1 MFLPYEHQLIEALGI
16 TKEEYLAFVAI
27 HGVKD
32 PKVGTALDI
41 RCDPGT
47 QAAVALTLTIV
58 GTIFQVASALLFK
71 PEVPEARTGRRQRQQ
86 RFAPSFGFNSAQ
98 ELGRYG
104 DPVNLVYTRSGDL
117 EGRNADDFNPNGG
130 VRVAGSLVWSSIEN
144 KGSTQFMRLQMVL
157 GASEIKRIDPD
168 KIAFGQLALSTLNPG
183 LVWVFYKNG
192 TGNHK
197 SLRFNDKI
205 SGDLKLFPSELKG
218 TDSSHVCKIRGKE
231 ELGFSQATVQHQHR
245 WCF

>member
-1 MFLPYEHQLIEALGI
+1 MRKLLPYEHQLIEALGI

-27 HGVKD
+27 QQEYKD
-32 PKVGTALDI
+32 PKVGTALDVRAEI
-41 RCDPGT
+41 T
-47 QAAVALTLTIV
+47 TTAAVVLTVV
-58 GTIFQVASALLFK
+58 GAIFQVASALLFK

-86 RFAPSFGFNSAQ
+86 RFAPSYGFNSTQ

-130 VRVAGSLVWSSIEN
+130 VRVAGSLVWSSVEN

-218 TDSSHVCKIRGKE
+218 TDSSHVCKRPI
-231 ELGFSQATVQHQHR
+231 QTH
-245 WCF
+245 

>member
-1 MFLPYEHQLIEALGI
+1 M
-16 TKEEYLAFVAI
+16 
-27 HGVKD
+27 
-32 PKVGTALDI
+32 
-41 RCDPGT
+41 
-47 QAAVALTLTIV
+47 
-58 GTIFQVASALLFK
+58 
-71 PEVPEARTGRRQRQQ
+71 
-86 RFAPSFGFNSAQ
+86 
-98 ELGRYG
+98 
-104 DPVNLVYTRSGDL
+104 
-117 EGRNADDFNPNGG
+117 
-130 VRVAGSLVWSSIEN
+130 WSSIEN
-144 KGSTQFMRLQMVL
+144 KAARNLRLQMVL

-231 ELGFSQATVQHQHR
+231 ELGFSQAYSPTASTSLGVFDAIPVNVDFTGTTR
-245 WCF
+245 PGKRRSS